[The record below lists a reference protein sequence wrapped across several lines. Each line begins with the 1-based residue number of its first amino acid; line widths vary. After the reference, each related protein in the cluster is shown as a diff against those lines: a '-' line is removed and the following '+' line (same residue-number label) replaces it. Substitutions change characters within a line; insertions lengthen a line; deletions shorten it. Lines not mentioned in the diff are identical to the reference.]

1 MMLLYTTALYLI
13 ANAHTIMASPILD
26 SIEHRRQPWSRR
38 QESGSGGSS
47 GGVSKTTIIVPCI
60 IAAVI
65 LCAIV
70 FCVVSRHKAKKS
82 REQAVKENRRVTR
95 YQQRPKTMIGAR
107 PSSMFRPWSMISG
120 SSQQPQG
127 DRVSV
132 LYNHHRLVDE
142 DHGQYY
148 NANTLVPPMP
158 QYAMDNVAKHGG
170 HSRSPSPLR
179 Y

>member
-1 MMLLYTTALYLI
+1 MFPYIYTSLYLI
-13 ANAHTIMASPILD
+13 VNAHTISALPIARRPWIPRQD
-26 SIEHRRQPWSRR
+26 SS
-38 QESGSGGSS
+38 SSTSS

-65 LCAIV
+65 LCAII
-70 FCVVSRHKAKKS
+70 FCVVSRQKAKKR
-82 REQAVKENRRVTR
+82 RETAVRENRRMTK
-95 YQQRPKTMIGAR
+95 YQQRPKTMLGAR

-120 SSQQPQG
+120 STQQPQG

-142 DHGQYY
+142 EHDQYY
-148 NANTLVPPMP
+148 KGDTLAPPMP
-158 QYAMDNVAKHGG
+158 QYAMDNVTKHGG
-170 HSRSPSPLR
+170 GSRSPSPLR